1 MILLRRIQ
9 QHSYLQSKKWKRIR
23 RRWIT
28 TQQRYFTTTDP
39 STISKGNGIDNSEE
53 RIISMSSTIPS
64 MGRGVSIGQIATM
77 KRTYAIE
84 DVQQFATIVQDMNQ
98 LHTSLDWNQALEDN
112 PSLNVNRKAGLIRFF
127 DNDDDDG
134 GGDGNSKST
143 IPLVHGMLVGSIFSS
158 MFSIIAPGCIYMNQ
172 SLDFVGPVFI
182 NEIVVGKIEIER
194 MRKWRK
200 GGVVVQCIT
209 QVSKQYYVDEKD
221 EKERQ
226 EEEAVDDSSS
236 SSPSSSSA
244 VIKGTANVWLPD
256 GSAK

>member
-1 MILLRRIQ
+1 MA
-9 QHSYLQSKKWKRIR
+9 
-23 RRWIT
+23 
-28 TQQRYFTTTDP
+28 
-39 STISKGNGIDNSEE
+39 
-53 RIISMSSTIPS
+53 STIPC

-77 KRTYAIE
+77 KRTYTIE

-98 LHTSLDWNQALEDN
+98 LHTSLDWNRALEDN

-127 DNDDDDG
+127 DNDDDG
-134 GGDGNSKST
+134 GGGHGDSKST

-158 MFSIIAPGCIYMNQ
+158 MFSIIAPGCVYMNQ

-194 MRKWRK
+194 MRRWRK

-209 QVSKQYYVDEKD
+209 QVSKHYVDKKD
-221 EKERQ
+221 EQERQ

-236 SSPSSSSA
+236 SSSSA